1 MLSGTDEDPH
11 RCVAR
16 RLADSGQSLKSRG
29 IWRETASTAATRLL
43 THTLDDLE
51 RWLRYSGFAA

>member
-1 MLSGTDEDPH
+1 VKSL
-11 RCVAR
+11 R
-16 RLADSGQSLKSRG
+16 RSRG

-51 RWLRYSGFAA
+51 RWLRCAGVAA